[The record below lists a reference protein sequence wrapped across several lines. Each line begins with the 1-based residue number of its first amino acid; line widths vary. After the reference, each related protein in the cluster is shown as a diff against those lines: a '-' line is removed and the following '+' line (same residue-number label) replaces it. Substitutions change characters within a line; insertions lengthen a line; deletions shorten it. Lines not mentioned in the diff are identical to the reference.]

1 MVNEIT
7 TAGMDLLLRGL
18 TGDLIDFT
26 KIKLGN
32 GHPAGKEATDLANPL
47 MIVEISK
54 AARDADHVTLTGI
67 FKNTEVTDGFSA
79 MEIGVFAKDPTDT
92 SKEILYAYW
101 YEEDEIKADYV
112 PASTDRILETQV
124 DVLVFVGEAQNV
136 TATLS
141 SSLVYASAADL
152 KAHIEDQNNPHKV
165 TAAQVG
171 LGNVENKP
179 MVAITPH
186 YEEAEELE
194 ELDDDDAM
202 GTILGKLR
210 KGLASLIAHI
220 TDVNNPHK
228 TTAALIGAAAKT
240 HYHSASQINSGTLL
254 PARGGTGVTSIAAL
268 AEVLGPYFH
277 IPVFGTYTGDGTKKR
292 LIPLDFTPAAVLVL
306 DSRGFTGDD
315 IQEGCGGLAVGTM
328 GVKAPDCTA
337 AHDVTWSD
345 THTVLMISQDES
357 AKGFYV
363 NYNSGYAHSNRS
375 GYNYVYI
382 AFKKVEV

>member
-1 MVNEIT
+1 MVNQIT

-18 TGDLIDFT
+18 TGELIDFT

-32 GHPAGKEATDLANPL
+32 GQDPGKDATELSNPL
-47 MIVEISK
+47 MVVEISK
-54 AARDADHVTLTGI
+54 ATRNADHVTLTGI

-79 MEIGVFAKDPTDT
+79 MEIGVFAKDPTDD

-152 KAHIEDQNNPHKV
+152 KAHIENYENPHKV
-165 TAAQVG
+165 TAKQVG
-171 LGNVENKP
+171 LDQVENKP
-179 MVAITPH
+179 MVAITPL
-186 YEEAEELE
+186 YEVAEQLE
-194 ELDDDDAM
+194 ELADGDTM
-202 GTILGKLR
+202 GTILGKL
-210 KGLASLIAHI
+210 KAGVAALIAHLKN
-220 TDVNNPHK
+220 TNNPHK
-228 TTAALIGAAAKT
+228 TTPALIGAAAKT

-254 PARGGTGVTSIAAL
+254 PARGGTGVASIAAL

-277 IPVFGTYTGDGTKKR
+277 VPVFGTYVGDGTQKR
-292 LIPLDFTPAAVLVL
+292 LIPLDFKPAAVLVMN
-306 DSRGFTGDD
+306 SNGMVGDD
-315 IQEGCGGLAVGTM
+315 VKDGCGGLAVGTM
-328 GVKAPDCTA
+328 GVKAPNCTA
-337 AHDVTWSD
+337 EHDVTWSD
-345 THTVLMISQDES
+345 SHTVLMISQDDT

-363 NYNSGYAHSNRS
+363 NYSSSYAMTNKK
-375 GYNYVYI
+375 GDNFVYI
-382 AFKKVEV
+382 AFKEVQV